1 MTHEAY
7 ACIGD
12 REEAVRHAV
21 SVAGQGDII
30 IFAGKGH
37 EDFQIIGNQ
46 KYPHS
51 DAAIALKEAEKKFGS
66 GVTEN

>member
-1 MTHEAY
+1 MKHDQY

-12 REEAVRHAV
+12 RTEAVRHAV
-21 SVAGQGDII
+21 AVAERDDII

-37 EDFQIIGNQ
+37 EDFQIIGTA

-51 DAAIALKEAEKKFGS
+51 DADIALKRRRRNLVQG
-66 GVTEN
+66 